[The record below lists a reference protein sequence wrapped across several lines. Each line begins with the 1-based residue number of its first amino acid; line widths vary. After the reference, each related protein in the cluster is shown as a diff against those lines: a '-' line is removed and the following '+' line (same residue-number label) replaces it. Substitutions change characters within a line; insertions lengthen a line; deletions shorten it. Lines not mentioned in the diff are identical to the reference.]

1 MNKQQRYTEIIKQLN
16 YKPIGSV
23 LLRLCGV
30 IKSFLLLLWQTLA
43 SRSIIE
49 LFGVKFVQD
58 E

>member
-30 IKSFLLLLWQTLA
+30 IKSFLLLLWQTD
-43 SRSIIE
+43 
-49 LFGVKFVQD
+49 FV
-58 E
+58 